1 MRDNETPAPEEAREE
16 TWRQRLHGF
25 FEALRGLLSTRAA
38 LFREELG
45 ASAAAL
51 RSAIGAFVLT
61 AALAWIAL
69 LLLTAGIAALLSRLL
84 GGPIAG
90 ILATFV
96 LYAAAA
102 GLAGFLGVKALKR
115 VNFEFPVTR
124 EEIRKDWQALQAS
137 AIPPRPPEP
146 SGGDGETAY
155 ESRQLSSDD
164 LEARFRAGSE

>member
-1 MRDNETPAPEEAREE
+1 MRDDEPSAPEEAREE
-16 TWRQRLHGF
+16 TWGQRLHGF
-25 FEALRGLLSTRAA
+25 FEALGSLLSTRAA
-38 LFREELG
+38 IFREELR
-45 ASAAAL
+45 ASAGAL
-51 RSAIGAFVLT
+51 GSAIGAFALA
-61 AALAWIAL
+61 AALALIAL

-102 GLAGFLGVKALKR
+102 GLAAFLGVKALKR
-115 VNFEFPVTR
+115 ANFEFPVTR

-137 AIPPRPPEP
+137 ASPRPPEP
-146 SGGDGETAY
+146 SGGEEETAY
-155 ESRQLSSDD
+155 KPRQLSSDD

>member
-1 MRDNETPAPEEAREE
+1 MRDDEISPPEGAPEE
-16 TWRQRLHGF
+16 TWRQRLSGF
-25 FEALRGLLSTRAA
+25 FEALRRLFSTRAA
-38 LFREELG
+38 IFREELG

-51 RSAIGAFVLT
+51 GSAIGAFILA
-61 AALAWIAL
+61 AALAWLAL

-96 LYAAAA
+96 LFAAAA
-102 GLAGFLGVKALKR
+102 GLAAYLGVKALSR

-137 AIPPRPPEP
+137 ASPRPPEP
-146 SGGDGETAY
+146 SGGEGQTLGAPV
-155 ESRQLSSDD
+155 QLSSDD

>member
-16 TWRQRLHGF
+16 TWRQRLHWF

-51 RSAIGAFVLT
+51 GRAIGAFVLT

-69 LLLTAGIAALLSRLL
+69 LLLTAGIAALLSRLF

-90 ILATFV
+90 ILSTFV
-96 LYAAAA
+96 LYTAAA
-102 GLAGFLGVKALKR
+102 GLAASLGVKALKR

-137 AIPPRPPEP
+137 ATPRPPEP
-146 SGGDGETAY
+146 PGGDGETAG

>member
-1 MRDNETPAPEEAREE
+1 MRDNETSAPERAREE
-16 TWRQRLHGF
+16 TWRQRLQGF
-25 FEALRGLLSTRAA
+25 FEALRGLLSTRVA
-38 LFREELG
+38 LFREEFD

-51 RSAIGAFVLT
+51 GSAIGAFVLT

-102 GLAGFLGVKALKR
+102 GLVASLGVKALKR

-137 AIPPRPPEP
+137 ATSRPPEP
-146 SGGDGETAY
+146 PGGEGETAG
-155 ESRQLSSDD
+155 ESGQLSSDD

>member
-1 MRDNETPAPEEAREE
+1 MRDNETPAPEEAPEE

-25 FEALRGLLSTRAA
+25 FEVLGGLLSTRAA
-38 LFREELG
+38 IFREELA

-51 RSAIGAFVLT
+51 GSAIGAFVLA

-102 GLAGFLGVKALKR
+102 GLAVTLGVKALKR

-124 EEIRKDWQALQAS
+124 EEIRKDWQALRAS
-137 AIPPRPPEP
+137 ASPRPPEP
-146 SGGDGETAY
+146 SGGEGETAY

>member
-1 MRDNETPAPEEAREE
+1 MRDHEPSDPEPALEE
-16 TWRQRLHGF
+16 TWGQRLRGF
-25 FEALRGLLSTRAA
+25 FEALGSLLSTRAA
-38 LFREELG
+38 IFREELG
-45 ASAAAL
+45 ASAATL
-51 RSAIGAFVLT
+51 GSAIGAFVLA
-61 AALAWIAL
+61 AALALIAL

-102 GLAGFLGVKALKR
+102 GLAATLGVKALKR

-124 EEIRKDWQALQAS
+124 EEVRKDWQALQAS
-137 AIPPRPPEP
+137 ASPRPPEP
-146 SGGDGETAY
+146 SGGEGETAY
-155 ESRQLSSDD
+155 HGRQLSSDD